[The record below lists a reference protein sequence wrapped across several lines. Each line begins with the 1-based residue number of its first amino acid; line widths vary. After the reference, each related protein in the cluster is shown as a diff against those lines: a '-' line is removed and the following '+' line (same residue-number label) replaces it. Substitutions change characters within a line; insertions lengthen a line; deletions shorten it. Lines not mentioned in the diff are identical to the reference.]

1 MEHRWL
7 EICRKLDIAEQ
18 TFCRWNKRC
27 VCVAIDHDRLAAVGS
42 ATLTE
47 PAGLLTDE
55 KRIDRFVGEIAHF
68 ADCAEGT
75 NLPTRTL
82 VHEDRYSSSPLERSA
97 ED

>member
-27 VCVAIDHDRLAAVGS
+27 VCVAIDH
-42 ATLTE
+42 T
-47 PAGLLTDE
+47 AGRRRFSGVKGTRWLLTDE

-68 ADCAEGT
+68 GDCAEGT

-82 VHEDRYSSSPLERSA
+82 VHEDRYGSSPLGRSA